1 MKTTN
6 PHRLQGT
13 STSCG
18 RRDEGPRAR
27 PTQCSCIG
35 YRSAGNARVH
45 KWYIS
50 AENAFIRTR
59 SAFVRIPLP
68 SEIIDMVVS
77 WAGTTVGGLTREER
91 ERLSQARVR
100 R

>member
-1 MKTTN
+1 
-6 PHRLQGT
+6 
-13 STSCG
+13 
-18 RRDEGPRAR
+18 
-27 PTQCSCIG
+27 
-35 YRSAGNARVH
+35 
-45 KWYIS
+45 
-50 AENAFIRTR
+50 
-59 SAFVRIPLP
+59 VRIPLP